1 MIDDDLS
8 ECGEELVIDYQLQLR
23 TELSTQLQTELS
35 EEADS
40 LVREALREWLSPVF
54 TDKAKDIDLHFFNKE
69 TDKLRHR
76 IQDVINASQTSYTL
90 KLPKEN
96 YMHLALANIAD
107 NNQMSLAD
115 RDHSTM
121 MCLNLPSSS
130 PLKSMNTGVFTAR
143 LDMTVDDNSKHF
155 DVYLYMVNAAVAL
168 VIDTT
173 ACDSLVSME
182 GTLNDVACGFSMRD
196 SIFSYATPCAFQ
208 LVNVP
213 IRKAAGAPGSQRRI
227 KAEEENATTACLA
240 TVGMPSRD
248 DAPWTLTVKSTLIGN
263 RHTTS
268 TLTIDDPLLAG
279 ELRIIQIKMNED
291 GSLLPVQS
299 TEASVSITL
308 DWKDGGSHEINL

>member
-1 MIDDDLS
+1 MIDDDLT

-35 EEADS
+35 EVSDS
-40 LVREALREWLSPVF
+40 LLRESLKEWLLPVF

-69 TDKLRHR
+69 TDILRRR

-115 RDHSTM
+115 RDHSTT

-130 PLKSMNTGVFTAR
+130 DLKSMNTGVFTAR

-168 VIDTT
+168 MIDTT

-182 GTLNDVACGFSMRD
+182 GTLNDVACGFSLRD
-196 SIFSYATPCAFQ
+196 STFSYTNPCAFR
-208 LVNVP
+208 LENVP
-213 IRKAAGAPGSQRRI
+213 IRHAAAPAVQRRI
-227 KAEEENATTACLA
+227 KAEEESATTACLA

-248 DAPWTLTVKSTLIGN
+248 DAPWTVTVKAKLIGN
-263 RHTTS
+263 RYTTS
-268 TLTIDDPLLAG
+268 TLTLEDPLQAG
-279 ELRIIQIKMNED
+279 TLRIIRLRMNAD
-291 GSLLPVQS
+291 GSLMDDDSSEVG
-299 TEASVSITL
+299 ITIKL
-308 DWKDGGSHEINL
+308 DWNDGGEHEIEL

>member
-35 EEADS
+35 EVSDS
-40 LVREALREWLSPVF
+40 LLRESLKEWLLPVF
-54 TDKAKDIDLHFFNKE
+54 TDKAKDINLHFFNKE
-69 TDKLRHR
+69 TDILRRR

-115 RDHSTM
+115 RDHSTT
-121 MCLNLPSSS
+121 MCLNLPKSSS
-130 PLKSMNTGVFTAR
+130 LKSMNTGVFTAR

-196 SIFSYATPCAFQ
+196 STFSYATPCAFRFE
-208 LVNVP
+208 NVP
-213 IRKAAGAPGSQRRI
+213 IRRAAGASAMQGRV
-227 KAEEENATTACLA
+227 KAEDDPATTACLA

-248 DAPWTLTVKSTLIGN
+248 DAPWTLTVKAKLIGKQN
-263 RHTTS
+263 
-268 TLTIDDPLLAG
+268 
-279 ELRIIQIKMNED
+279 
-291 GSLLPVQS
+291 
-299 TEASVSITL
+299 
-308 DWKDGGSHEINL
+308 

>member
-1 MIDDDLS
+1 MIDDDLT

-40 LVREALREWLSPVF
+40 LVREALREWLMPVF
-54 TDKAKDIDLHFFNKE
+54 TDKAKDIDLHFFNKG
-69 TDKLRHR
+69 TDKLRRR
-76 IQDVINASQTSYTL
+76 IQDVIYASQTSYTL

-107 NNQMSLAD
+107 NNQMSLAERD
-115 RDHSTM
+115 RSETM
-121 MCLNLPSSS
+121 SLTLPKSS
-130 PLKSMNTGVFTAR
+130 PLKSLNTGVFTAR
-143 LDMTVDDNSKHF
+143 LDMTVDDDSKHF
-155 DVYLYMVNAAVAL
+155 EVFLYMINTAVAL

-182 GTLNDVACGFSMRD
+182 GTLNDVSCGFMLRD

-213 IRKAAGAPGSQRRI
+213 IRKAAGAPGLQRRI
-227 KAEEENATTACLA
+227 KAEEESATTACLA

-248 DAPWTLTVKSTLIGN
+248 DAPWTVTVKAKLLGN
-263 RHTTS
+263 RYTTS
-268 TLTIDDPLLAG
+268 TLTLEDPLQAG
-279 ELRIIQIKMNED
+279 TLRIIRLRMNAD
-291 GSLLPVQS
+291 GSLTDDDSSEVG
-299 TEASVSITL
+299 ITIKL
-308 DWKDGGSHEINL
+308 DWNDGGEHEIEL